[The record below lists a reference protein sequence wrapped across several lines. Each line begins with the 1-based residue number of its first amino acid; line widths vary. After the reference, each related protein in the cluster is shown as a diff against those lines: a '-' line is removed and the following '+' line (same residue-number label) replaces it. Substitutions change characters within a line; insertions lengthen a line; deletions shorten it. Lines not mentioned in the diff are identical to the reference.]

1 VGAYGYGNKW
11 YDLFVIFLKE
21 RRMVEYVGIVNE
33 LGYTRGFLG
42 GFFLNMLL
50 RA

>member
-1 VGAYGYGNKW
+1 MAMEINGMTCS
-11 YDLFVIFLKE
+11 LFFLKE

-33 LGYTRGFLG
+33 LGYTSGFLG